1 MGLHDKIS
9 NKADELTG
17 KAKEAAGEVT
27 GDEQLKA
34 EGKADQAGAVV
45 KDAIAEVKDTAGK
58 LVDKAK
64 GLLGRD

>member
-17 KAKEAAGEVT
+17 KAKEAAGDVT
-27 GDEQLKA
+27 GDDQLKA
-34 EGKADQAGAVV
+34 EGKADQAAAVV
-45 KDAIAEVKDTAGK
+45 KDAIADVKDTAGK

-64 GLLGRD
+64 DIIGRG